1 MAKQL
6 LKEDQIF
13 AQLVDVLKEQGRSD
27 EEVQLVSEGF
37 EYARERHEGQLRKN
51 SENYIVH
58 PVSVALILANIP
70 VDTNTVAAALMH
82 DTLEDTEASA
92 EEIKK
97 RFGEDILKLV
107 EGVTKLGKFE
117 FASKEDR
124 QAENFRKM
132 FLAMADDVRVIM
144 LKLAD
149 RLHNMQTL
157 DYMAP
162 EKQLRISSETL
173 EIFAPLANRMGMGK
187 IRAELEDLSLKYLA
201 PEKFHEI
208 ETAVTASQLIREET
222 IHSVID
228 KIQTHLDTSNI
239 KAEIYGRSKNY
250 YSIYKKMQTRQK
262 TVEEIYDISAVRIIV
277 DSDKECYEVLG
288 MIHHAFTPI
297 PGRFKDYIA
306 IPKSNLYQSLHTTV
320 IGPNGNP
327 LEVQIRTAEMHRL
340 AEYGI
345 AAHWKYKEGGTG
357 SDTGSGQQRA
367 DDMKFAWLKQMVEM
381 KDEADS
387 AKEYVD
393 SVKLDIFRDEVFV
406 FTPKGRVVVLPTDST
421 PVDFAYRIHTE
432 VGNTCTGSIVNGK
445 MAPLNTLLKNG
456 DIVEIIT
463 SKKSNPRLDWISFV
477 QTQQAKARIR
487 SWFKKHYKEEHETRG
502 RQMLEEELGRQ
513 YVDSVIKDGKMAEV
527 IRALNYDTLEDMLI
541 ALGYGE
547 LTMARVVNRLKI
559 SEAAKKIENNPEL
572 LIASHTVSPESERSR
587 KTKPD
592 NIQGLEGMLYSIAKC
607 CNPLLGEDIVGVVTR
622 SRGVMVHRDDC
633 QNLSHTNPERLLAI
647 HWGGKSGSGGA
658 SAEGSGKSTQR
669 VKIDIDVID
678 RVGVLSDILLK
689 IAQCSTNISNT
700 QVKLHKD
707 HTATVTITV
716 DIQNLNHLDRVK
728 QAVLEINDVL
738 SVKRHRGRGSS

>member
-1 MAKQL
+1 
-6 LKEDQIF
+6 
-13 AQLVDVLKEQGRSD
+13 
-27 EEVQLVSEGF
+27 
-37 EYARERHEGQLRKN
+37 
-51 SENYIVH
+51 
-58 PVSVALILANIP
+58 
-70 VDTNTVAAALMH
+70 
-82 DTLEDTEASA
+82 
-92 EEIKK
+92 
-97 RFGEDILKLV
+97 
-107 EGVTKLGKFE
+107 
-117 FASKEDR
+117 
-124 QAENFRKM
+124 
-132 FLAMADDVRVIM
+132 
-144 LKLAD
+144 
-149 RLHNMQTL
+149 
-157 DYMAP
+157 
-162 EKQLRISSETL
+162 
-173 EIFAPLANRMGMGK
+173 
-187 IRAELEDLSLKYLA
+187 
-201 PEKFHEI
+201 
-208 ETAVTASQLIREET
+208 
-222 IHSVID
+222 
-228 KIQTHLDTSNI
+228 
-239 KAEIYGRSKNY
+239 
-250 YSIYKKMQTRQK
+250 
-262 TVEEIYDISAVRIIV
+262 
-277 DSDKECYEVLG
+277 

-502 RQMLEEELGRQ
+502 RQ
-513 YVDSVIKDGKMAEV
+513 
-527 IRALNYDTLEDMLI
+527 
-541 ALGYGE
+541 

-647 HWGGKSGSGGA
+647 HWGGESGSGGA
-658 SAEGSGKSTQR
+658 SAEGSGNQR
-669 VKIDIDVID
+669 CALCKAPPGARELLIKN
-678 RVGVLSDILLK
+678 RLSRFYK
-689 IAQCSTNISNT
+689 TR
-700 QVKLHKD
+700 K
-707 HTATVTITV
+707 TA
-716 DIQNLNHLDRVK
+716 
-728 QAVLEINDVL
+728 
-738 SVKRHRGRGSS
+738 